1 MSDIKLFRLQ
11 DDSVSELPGRS
22 VTVEKSLQSLLEKHL
37 PEFLGVRFLVSEHV
51 TGKSHAGRIDTL
63 GIDENGSPV
72 IIEYKRAVNENVI
85 NQGLYYLDW
94 LLDHKGEFT
103 LLVLEHLGKEASE
116 AIEWSNAR
124 LLCIAGDF
132 TKFDTYSVQQIP
144 RNIEL
149 LRYRR
154 YGEDLLLL
162 ELVNATEGQ
171 VEEEAR
177 KASGKRYRKDRSVL
191 KHLEKASPELK
202 SLFESLDAYLT
213 ALGDDVQVKTLKH
226 YFAFKR
232 LRNFACV
239 EVHPQDQKLRVFV
252 NVDPDSIQLEDGFTR
267 DLRNIGHLGTGD
279 LEILITS
286 VADLERAHPLLLK
299 SYEAS

>member
-11 DDSVSELPGRS
+11 GDIVSELPGRS
-22 VTVEKSLQSLLEKHL
+22 ATVEKSLQNLLEKHL
-37 PEFLGVRFLVSEHV
+37 PEFLGVNFLASEYT

-72 IIEYKRAVNENVI
+72 IIEYKRAVNENAI

-103 LLVLEHLGKEASE
+103 LLVMEQLGKEASE

-171 VEEEAR
+171 IEEDER
-177 KASGKRYRKDRSVL
+177 KHKRKRKQERTVDINL
-191 KHLEKASPELK
+191 QKASPELK
-202 SLFESLDAYLT
+202 SLFESVKAFLM
-213 ALGDDVQVKTLKH
+213 ALGEDVQFKTLQH

-239 EVHPQDQKLRVFV
+239 EVHPQDGKLRISI
-252 NVDPDSIQLEDGFTR
+252 NLEPETIQLESGFTR
-267 DLRNIGHLGTGD
+267 DLRGVGHYGTGD
-279 LEILITS
+279 LEILLTNES
-286 VADLERAHPLLLK
+286 DFERAQPLLLR
-299 SYEAS
+299 SYEVS